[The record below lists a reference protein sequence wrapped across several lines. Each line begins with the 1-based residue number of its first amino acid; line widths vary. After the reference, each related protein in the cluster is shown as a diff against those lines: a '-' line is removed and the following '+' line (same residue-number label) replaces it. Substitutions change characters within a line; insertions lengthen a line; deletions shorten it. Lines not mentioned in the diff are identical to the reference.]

1 MSADNARI
9 GEMFDRLADLL
20 EIEDANP
27 FRIRAYRNG
36 AQTVREHPRSMA
48 DLINE
53 EKDLRELPG
62 IGKDL
67 AEKIRAIVE
76 TGRLPA
82 LEEVEART
90 PGVLSDLMKIPGLGP
105 KKVKALYKELNIRSV
120 ADLRTAAREQRIRG
134 LPGFAARTEE
144 QILRRTE
151 KFSVEE
157 RRFNLLE
164 AEQIKNPLMEWMEK
178 LDGLSQLIV
187 AGSFRRRKETVGD
200 LDLLVTA
207 RRNTP
212 VMEHFTGYEEI
223 AEVVSRG
230 TTRSTVRL
238 VSGMQVDLR
247 LVPKTSYGAALH
259 YFTGSKTHNIA
270 IRKMGVKRKLKV
282 NEYGVFRGDKQI
294 GGRTERAV
302 YGLFDM
308 PYIEPELREF
318 RGEIEAALENR
329 LPRLVGPKAI
339 HGDMLC
345 YATDARSTSAL
356 AKRAVEREY
365 EWLGVCF
372 DSEGGLDRKQIITWR
387 RALDRTGQRL
397 GIELLL
403 IGEAAIA
410 KDGSIVADQELLSE
424 FDLVAVVVRDGM
436 HLDHG
441 AQTRRLLRALEN
453 PHVKLLTSPTGRVI
467 GRYPGMDY
475 DLKRVLAF
483 AAEREC
489 MVGLDARPDRLDL
502 SDEACRLAKEVGATV
517 AICSH
522 ARTPDELDNLRF
534 GLDQARRGW
543 LERGDLVNTRN
554 SGVIRGQFP
563 H

>member
-9 GEMFDRLADLL
+9 GDMFDRLADLL

-36 AQTVREHPRSMA
+36 AQTVREHPRGMA
-48 DLINE
+48 DLLDDGQ
-53 EKDLRELPG
+53 DLKELPG

-67 AEKIRAIVE
+67 AEKIQAIVE

-105 KKVKALYKELNIRSV
+105 KKVKVLYKELDIRSV
-120 ADLRTAAREQRIRG
+120 ADLRTAAKEQRIRG
-134 LPGFAARTEE
+134 LPKFAARTEE

-164 AEQIKNPLMEWMEK
+164 AEEIKNPLVAWMEK

-187 AGSFRRRKETVGD
+187 GGSFRRRKETVGD

-207 RRNTP
+207 RKSAP
-212 VMEHFTGYEEI
+212 VMEHFTGYEDVAEI
-223 AEVVSRG
+223 VSRG

-238 VSGMQVDLR
+238 ASGMQVDLR
-247 LVPKTSYGAALH
+247 LVPKASYGAALH
-259 YFTGSKTHNIA
+259 YFTGSKAHNIA
-270 IRKMGVKRKLKV
+270 IRKMGVKEKLKV

-294 GGRTERAV
+294 AGRTEREV
-302 YGLFDM
+302 YALFGM

-318 RGEIEAALENR
+318 RGEIEAALKKQ
-329 LPRLVGPKAI
+329 LPKLVTPRAI
-339 HGDMLC
+339 RGDMLC
-345 YATDARSTSAL
+345 YASDGRAVSAL
-356 AKRAVEREY
+356 AKRAVELGY
-365 EWLGVCF
+365 QWLVVCF
-372 DSEGGLDRKQIITWR
+372 DSDNPVDGKQIRTWR
-387 RALDRTGQRL
+387 RTLDRVAQRTGIDL
-397 GIELLL
+397 FLAF
-403 IGEAAIA
+403 EAAIN
-410 KDGSIVADQELLSE
+410 KDGSIDTEPEILSE
-424 FDLVAVVVRDGM
+424 FDLVAAVVRDGM
-436 HLDHG
+436 NLDHG

-453 PHVKLLTSPTGRVI
+453 PHLKLLTSPTGRVI
-467 GRYPGMDY
+467 GRFGGMNF
-475 DLKRVLAF
+475 DLKKVLAC
-483 AAEREC
+483 AAERDC
-489 MVGLDARPDRLDL
+489 LVGLDARPDRLDL
-502 SDEACRLAKEVGATV
+502 SDEACHLAKEVGAVV

-522 ARTPDELDNLRF
+522 AGGPGELDNLRF

-543 LERGDLVNTRN
+543 IEKGDLANTRAAKRLFME
-554 SGVIRGQFP
+554 G
-563 H
+563 